1 MLQLIKSPKILQ
13 RLFADFLWR
22 IDTDEKV
29 IYLTFDDGPHPVITP
44 WIIELMNQYDAKG
57 TFFLIGDA
65 VSRHPDLYQLYKAN
79 GHQVGNHTYK
89 HIKGWQNR
97 KKNYLKEIAQC
108 AEVVESSLFRPP
120 YGQINLQA
128 IREIK
133 KQYKIV
139 MWDVLSWDFDTTNS
153 SEICLSNVINCSKE
167 GSIVVFHE
175 NEKSMKN
182 IMYALPKVLEHFTKL
197 GYQFEAIPA
206 D

>member
-1 MLQLIKSPKILQ
+1 MLRLIKSPKILQ
-13 RLFADFLWR
+13 CLFADFIWK

-44 WIIELMNQYDAKG
+44 WIINLMNQYDAKG

-65 VSRHPDLYQLYKAN
+65 VSRNPDLYQLYKTN
-79 GHQVGNHTYK
+79 GHLVGNHTYR
-89 HIKGWQNR
+89 HIKGWQSR
-97 KKNYLKEIAQC
+97 KKNYLKEITQC

-120 YGQINLQA
+120 YGQINLQG

-133 KQYKIV
+133 KQYKVV
-139 MWDVLSWDFDTTNS
+139 MWDVLSWDFDNETS
-153 SEICLSNVINCSKE
+153 SEICLSNVINYSKE

-197 GYQFEAIPA
+197 GYQFKVIPT

>member
-13 RLFADFLWR
+13 YLFADFLWK

-44 WIIELMNQYDAKG
+44 WIINLMNQYDAKG

-65 VSRHPDLYQLYKAN
+65 VNRHPDLYQLYKAN

-89 HIKGWQNR
+89 HIKGWKSR

-108 AEVVESSLFRPP
+108 AEIVKSSLFRPP

-128 IREIK
+128 ILEIK
-133 KQYKIV
+133 KKYKVV
-139 MWDVLSWDFDTTNS
+139 MWDVLSWDFDTDTS
-153 SEICLSNVINCSKE
+153 SEICLSNVINYSKE

-197 GYQFEAIPA
+197 GYCFKAIPTH
-206 D
+206 

>member
-13 RLFADFLWR
+13 FLFADFLWK
-22 IDTDEKV
+22 IDTNEKV

-44 WIIELMNQYDAKG
+44 WIIDVMNQYDAKG

-65 VSRHPDLYQLYKAN
+65 VTRHPELYQLYIAN

-89 HIKGWQNR
+89 HIKGWKSG
-97 KKNYLKEIAQC
+97 KKKYLKEIAQC
-108 AEVVESSLFRPP
+108 AEIVESSLFRPP
-120 YGQINLQA
+120 YGQINLQS
-128 IREIK
+128 IIDIK
-133 KQYKIV
+133 KEYKIV
-139 MWDVLSWDFDTTNS
+139 MWDVLSWDFDSETS
-153 SEICLSNVINCSKE
+153 SELCLSNVINCSKE

-182 IMYALPKVLEHFTKL
+182 IMYALPKVLEHFAKQ
-197 GYQFEAIPA
+197 GYQFKAIPS

>member
-1 MLQLIKSPKILQ
+1 MLKLIKSPRIIQ
-13 RLFADFLWR
+13 HLFADFLWK

-44 WIIELMNQYDAKG
+44 WIIDLMNKYDAKG

-65 VSRHPDLYQLYKAN
+65 VSKNPDLYQLYKTN
-79 GHQVGNHTYK
+79 GHQVGNHTFR
-89 HIKGWQNR
+89 HIKGWRSR
-97 KKNYLKEIAQC
+97 KKNYLEEIAQC
-108 AEVVESSLFRPP
+108 SEVVESSLFRPP
-120 YGQINLQA
+120 FGQINLQS

-139 MWDVLSWDFDTTNS
+139 MWDVLSWDFNTKTS
-153 SEICLSNVINCSKE
+153 AETCLSNVVNYSNE

-182 IMYALPKVLEHFTKL
+182 IMFALPKVLEHFTKL
-197 GYQFEAIPA
+197 GYQFKAITA

>member
-1 MLQLIKSPKILQ
+1 MLHLIKSPKILQ
-13 RLFADFLWR
+13 YLFADFLWK
-22 IDTDEKV
+22 IDTNEKV

-44 WIIELMNQYDAKG
+44 WIIDLMNKYNAKG

-89 HIKGWQNR
+89 HIKGWLSR
-97 KKNYLKEIAQC
+97 KKNYLKEIAKC
-108 AEVVESSLFRPP
+108 AKIVESNLFRPP

-128 IREIK
+128 IQEIK
-133 KQYKIV
+133 KKYKVV
-139 MWDVLSWDFDTTNS
+139 MWDVLSWDFDTKTS
-153 SEICLSNVINCSKE
+153 AKTCLSNVINSSKE
-167 GSIVVFHE
+167 GSIIVFHE
-175 NEKSMKN
+175 NEKSIKN

-197 GYQFEAIPA
+197 GYEFKAIPT

>member
-1 MLQLIKSPKILQ
+1 MLRLIKSPKILQ
-13 RLFADFLWR
+13 CLFAGFIWK

-44 WIIELMNQYDAKG
+44 WIINLMNQYDAKG

-65 VSRHPDLYQLYKAN
+65 VSRNPDLYQLYKTN
-79 GHQVGNHTYK
+79 GHLVGNHTYR
-89 HIKGWQNR
+89 HIKGWQSR
-97 KKNYLKEIAQC
+97 KKNYLKEITQC

-120 YGQINLQA
+120 YGQINLQG

-133 KQYKIV
+133 KLYKVV
-139 MWDVLSWDFDTTNS
+139 MWDVLSWDFDNETS
-153 SEICLSNVINCSKE
+153 SEICLSNVVNYSKE

-197 GYQFEAIPA
+197 GYQFKVIPT

>member
-1 MLQLIKSPKILQ
+1 MLNLIKSPKIIQL
-13 RLFADFLWR
+13 LFADFLWK

-44 WIIELMNQYDAKG
+44 WIIDLMNKYDAKG

-65 VSRHPDLYQLYKAN
+65 VSKNPDLYQLYKTN
-79 GHQVGNHTYK
+79 GHQVGNHTFT
-89 HIKGWQNR
+89 HIKGWQSR
-97 KKNYLKEIAQC
+97 KKNYLKEITQC
-108 AEVVESSLFRPP
+108 SEVVESSLFRPP
-120 YGQINLQA
+120 FGQINLQS

-133 KQYKIV
+133 KQYKVV
-139 MWDVLSWDFDTTNS
+139 MWDVLSWDFNTKTS
-153 SEICLSNVINCSKE
+153 AETCLSNVVNNSRK

-182 IMYALPKVLEHFTKL
+182 IMYVLPKVLEHFTKL
-197 GYQFEAIPA
+197 GYKFKAITA

>member
-1 MLQLIKSPKILQ
+1 MLYFIKTPKILQ
-13 RLFADFLWR
+13 RLFVDFLWK

-44 WIIELMNQYDAKG
+44 WIIDLMNQYDAKG

-65 VSRHPDLYQLYKAN
+65 VSRYPDLYQLYKAN

-89 HIKGWQNR
+89 HIKGWQSR

-108 AEVVESSLFRPP
+108 AEVVDSSLFRPP
-120 YGQINLQA
+120 YGQINLNA

-133 KQYKIV
+133 KQYRVV
-139 MWDVLSWDFDTTNS
+139 MWDVLSCDFDTENS
-153 SEICLSNVINCSKE
+153 SEICLSNVINYSKK

-182 IMYALPKVLEHFTKL
+182 IMYALPKVLDYFTKL
-197 GYQFEAIPA
+197 GYLFKAIPG
-206 D
+206 

>member
-1 MLQLIKSPKILQ
+1 MLHLIKSPKILQ
-13 RLFADFLWR
+13 RLFADFLWK
-22 IDTDEKV
+22 INTDEKV

-44 WIIELMNQYDAKG
+44 WIIDLMNQYDAKG

-79 GHQVGNHTYK
+79 GHQVGNHTYQ
-89 HIKGWQNR
+89 HIKGWQSR

-133 KQYKIV
+133 KQYKVV
-139 MWDVLSWDFDTTNS
+139 MWDVLSWDFDTETS
-153 SEICLSNVINCSKE
+153 LETCLSILLGSVRIFFIAISIFDFNINFKLLKGE
-167 GSIVVFHE
+167 LLSIFHFL
-175 NEKSMKN
+175 
-182 IMYALPKVLEHFTKL
+182 ICPY
-197 GYQFEAIPA
+197 
-206 D
+206 